1 MSRCK
6 FCGAQIG
13 WIWSRER
20 GGYVKVDAEP
30 VFVDLS
36 GGEATFITDEGG
48 ILQGRLA
55 PDTGDHTARMWLFS
69 PTVAVDIPTIPKT
82 RPKNKRRGRDRVKK
96 PRTEFGVE
104 CKIFMAETG
113 MTVRELAQASGVK
126 ENTLVAAMVGKTP
139 GHDLVPVVKGYME
152 KHRGDGKEAAV

>member
-6 FCGAQIG
+6 FCGAQID
-13 WIWSRER
+13 WIWSQER

-55 PDTGDHTARMWLFS
+55 PDTGDHTGQD
-69 PTVAVDIPTIPKT
+69 VAFLSHCCGGHSNYTKNKTKKQDQKT
-82 RPKNKRRGRDRVKK
+82 REGGE
-96 PRTEFGVE
+96 TE
-104 CKIFMAETG
+104 
-113 MTVRELAQASGVK
+113 
-126 ENTLVAAMVGKTP
+126 
-139 GHDLVPVVKGYME
+139 
-152 KHRGDGKEAAV
+152 

>member
-6 FCGAQIG
+6 FCGAQID
-13 WIWSRER
+13 WIWSQER

-55 PDTGDHTARMWLFS
+55 PDTGDHTGHS
-69 PTVAVDIPTIPKT
+69 NYT
-82 RPKNKRRGRDRVKK
+82 KNKTKK
-96 PRTEFGVE
+96 QEKGARQSEE
-104 CKIFMAETG
+104 AE
-113 MTVRELAQASGVK
+113 
-126 ENTLVAAMVGKTP
+126 N
-139 GHDLVPVVKGYME
+139 
-152 KHRGDGKEAAV
+152 